1 VQLFTLEAET
11 LRSFWTSSAVLPDA
25 IASLI
30 CLHDTEGAFFFA
42 ASAGDVA
49 SATAVSVESR
59 ASPIVFNFLHP
70 PSART
75 V

>member
-1 VQLFTLEAET
+1 
-11 LRSFWTSSAVLPDA
+11 
-25 IASLI
+25 
-30 CLHDTEGAFFFA
+30 LHDTEGAFFFA